1 MAKVI
6 LKGHIIVPDSD
17 IAAVKMELVNH
28 IELTRQESGCL
39 VFKVSQDTENPN
51 RFNVYEEF
59 TDRNSFANHQDRVR
73 VRQSTW
79 GAITV
84 NVERHYEIT
93 DVE

>member
-6 LKGHIIVPDSD
+6 LKGHIIVPDPD
-17 IAAVKMELVNH
+17 IAAVKKELINH
-28 IELTRQESGCL
+28 IDLTRKESDCL
-39 VFKVSQDTENPN
+39 VFKVSQDYDNMN

-59 TDRNSFANHQDRVR
+59 IDRNSFAKHQER

>member
-1 MAKVI
+1 V
-6 LKGHIIVPDSD
+6 
-17 IAAVKMELVNH
+17 ELINH

-39 VFKVSQDTENPN
+39 VFKVSQDTENLN

-73 VRQSTW
+73 QSTW
-79 GAITV
+79 GAITE

>member
-17 IAAVKMELVNH
+17 IAAVKIELTNH
-28 IELTRQESGCL
+28 IELTRQESGCV
-39 VFKVSQDTENPN
+39 VFKVSQDIENLN

-73 VRQSTW
+73 ESTW

>member
-1 MAKVI
+1 M
-6 LKGHIIVPDSD
+6 VPEPDV
-17 IAAVKMELVNH
+17 AAVKIELINH

-39 VFKVSQDTENPN
+39 VFKVSQDAEYSN

-59 TDRNSFANHQDRVR
+59 TDRESFASHQDRV
-73 VRQSTW
+73 SKSKW

-84 NVERHYEIT
+84 NVERKYEII

>member
-1 MAKVI
+1 MAKVN

-17 IAAVKMELVNH
+17 IAAVKVELINH
-28 IELTRQESGCL
+28 IELTRQESGCI

-59 TDRNSFANHQDRVR
+59 TDRDSFAKHQVR
-73 VRQSTW
+73 VRESKW
-79 GAITV
+79 GVITV
-84 NVERHYEIT
+84 NIERHYEIT